1 MPMWRIVAMGA
12 LAAQWLSAGADPA
25 DAGFKDGSEG
35 ARVYEQNC
43 AVCHGANGQSKFAP
57 LREALEFY
65 EPGAILR
72 SLESGTMAVPGAAL
86 SAAEK
91 AAVASF
97 LGGKELGDSHG
108 AGAELRCRGEEMRFD
123 FDHSIQAGGWGFDA
137 ENTRF
142 LTSGQARLTEDE
154 IPRLKLAWSRTFPGS
169 VNMRSQPTIAG
180 GALFIGSQPGT
191 VYALDA
197 RTGCVRWTFQASAE
211 VRSSIN
217 IGRITPA
224 DGIER
229 FAALF
234 VDVLLN
240 VYAVDATSG
249 ELIWRETGAPDQ
261 FAHSTGSPV
270 LSRGRLYVPISGHEV
285 VVKSRGDMSCCTTRG
300 AVAAYDASSGK
311 RLWRTSTIASE
322 ARVQRRT
329 KAGEELWGPSGAMVW
344 SPPTIDHSRNRLYVG
359 TGTNHSSPATDTSDA
374 IIAMDLDTGEIIWV
388 RQTLRGDAWNAACWL
403 GPAENCPLENGP
415 DLDFGAPPILAK
427 LQDGKDIIIAG
438 QKSGNV
444 YALDPDDDGKIL
456 WQAGVGRGGAAG
468 GIHWGMAVDAAK
480 ERVYVAI
487 SDRDHPVP
495 YGPGRPGLYALDL
508 RTGEYIWR
516 APAQD
521 VCNGRPGCY
530 PGLSAPVTALS
541 GVVLAGSLDGHL
553 RAYAADS
560 GSVVWDY
567 DTAREFTG
575 LTGASGRGGSIDA
588 VGPVAAAGMV
598 YVNSGYA
605 LFRQMPGNVLLAF
618 SPAVGARSN
627 AGN

>member
-1 MPMWRIVAMGA
+1 MPIWRIVAMGA
-12 LAAQWLSAGADPA
+12 LAAQWLCAGAAPA

-35 ARVYEQNC
+35 ARVYQQHC
-43 AVCHGANGQSKFAP
+43 AGCHGADGRSKFAP
-57 LREALEFY
+57 LREALGFY

-86 SAAEK
+86 SATEK
-91 AAVASF
+91 AAVAAF
-97 LGGKELGDSHG
+97 LGSQEPGTGQQ
-108 AGAELRCRGEEMRFD
+108 AGAEPRCRGEAMRFD
-123 FDHSIQAGGWGFDA
+123 FDHSIQASGWGFDTG
-137 ENTRF
+137 NTRF
-142 LTSGQARLTEDE
+142 LTAGQAQLGDDE
-154 IPRLKLAWSRTFPGS
+154 VPRLQLAWSRVFPGS
-169 VNMRSQPTIAG
+169 INMRSQPTIAG
-180 GALFIGSQPGT
+180 GALFIGSQPG
-191 VYALDA
+191 VVQALDA
-197 RTGCVRWTFQASAE
+197 RTGCVRWTFQADAE

-224 DGIER
+224 NGIER
-229 FAALF
+229 FAAFF
-234 VDVLLN
+234 VDVQIN

-270 LSRGRLYVPISGHEV
+270 LSQGRLYVPISGHEV

-300 AVAAYDASSGK
+300 AVAAYDAASG
-311 RLWRTSTIASE
+311 RLLWRTSTIAAE
-322 ARVQRRT
+322 ARVQRCT
-329 KAGEELWGPSGAMVW
+329 KAGEELWGPSGAMIW
-344 SPPTIDHSRNRLYVG
+344 SPPTIDHRRNLLYVG

-374 IIAMDLDTGEIIWV
+374 IIAMDLDSGAIRWI

-415 DLDFGAPPILAK
+415 DLDFGAPPILAE
-427 LQDGKDIIIAG
+427 LQDGRDIIIAG
-438 QKSGNV
+438 QKSGYV

-468 GIHWGMAVDAAK
+468 GIHWGMAVDATK

-487 SDRDHPVP
+487 SDRDHPVR
-495 YGPGRPGLYALDL
+495 YGPGRPGLYALEL
-508 RTGEYIWR
+508 RTGETIWR

-521 VCNGRPGCY
+521 VCDGRPGCD

-541 GVVLAGSLDGHL
+541 GVVFAGALDGHL

-560 GSVVWDY
+560 GAVVWDY
-567 DTAREFTG
+567 DTAREFSG

-588 VGPVAAAGMV
+588 VGPVVAAGMV

-618 SPAVGARSN
+618 SAASP
-627 AGN
+627 